1 MDTVFYTPQEVA
13 DLLKLRVETVYEY
26 VRAGKLSAAR
36 LGNRYRINKTDLDSF
51 LEKARTT
58 EREA

>member
-1 MDTVFYTPQEVA
+1 MAIVLYTPQEVA

-26 VRAGKLSAAR
+26 IRTGRLSAAR
-36 LGNRYRINKTDLDSF
+36 LGNRYRISQTDLDTF

-58 EREA
+58 EREG